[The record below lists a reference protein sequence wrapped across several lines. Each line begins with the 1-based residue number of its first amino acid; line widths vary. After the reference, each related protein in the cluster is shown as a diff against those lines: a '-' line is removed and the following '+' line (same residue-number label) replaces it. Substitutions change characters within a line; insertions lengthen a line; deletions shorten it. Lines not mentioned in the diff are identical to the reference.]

1 MMCQMRDSFGDVEM
15 FVRAEELPMATAKK
29 LTDILDDLPI
39 CRKLKMELAITSDAT
54 ELFVTTT
61 YNMEG
66 DGPLAIHAYEQMK
79 ALYNHVSLR
88 HFPNVAAVA
97 RQLADGNVAHER
109 QLVAYV
115 GNCVTEAHN
124 WTCKLDTPSQHR
136 VPVLLT
142 MQNTFVK
149 LLACRKQHSTG
160 QLPIQCSSLAERT
173 HYRHSVPHSS
183 QL

>member
-1 MMCQMRDSFGDVEM
+1 
-15 FVRAEELPMATAKK
+15 
-29 LTDILDDLPI
+29 
-39 CRKLKMELAITSDAT
+39 MELAITIDAT

-142 MQNTFVK
+142 TQNTFLK
-149 LLACRKQHSTG
+149 LLACRRQHSTG
-160 QLPIQCSSLAERT
+160 RLPIQCSSLAERT
-173 HYRHSVPHSS
+173 YYHHSVPHSS
-183 QL
+183 RL